1 MALTQIVELHTE
13 TGTVTLTSEA
23 YTVQA
28 LQDENRLHEHRND
41 KGLGTLSIGHSF
53 SLSGK
58 LIVPRNN

>member
-41 KGLGTLSIGHSF
+41 RGLGTLSIGHF
-53 SLSGK
+53 NLNNDFV
-58 LIVPRNN
+58 VPRNN